1 MTAILIPIH
10 ARPMSD
16 EVIKAPKNKG
26 GRPKG
31 VKRSIKKLTQGELA
45 NVVLDFA
52 RGVDQ
57 RQIAT
62 KNGVS
67 ESAISLVLEKFK
79 PAFAELH
86 NVEEY
91 RKAKGMILDSVALAT
106 LKGISNPAKLED
118 APLNQ
123 LAYVFDV
130 VGKHSRLEAGLST
143 QNVATQTQ
151 ISVKLSNDYDE
162 Q

>member
-1 MTAILIPIH
+1 MTTRPRKNH

-16 EVIKAPKNKG
+16 EVLTPVKKKA

-31 VKRSIKKLTQGELA
+31 VKRSAKKLTQGELA

-52 RGVDQ
+52 RGVGQ
-57 RQIAT
+57 REIAS
-62 KNGVS
+62 KMGVS
-67 ESAISLVLEKFK
+67 ESAISLIVDKFK
-79 PAFAELH
+79 PAFSEIQ

-106 LKGISNPAKLED
+106 LKGISNPTKLED
-118 APLNQ
+118 APINQ

-151 ISVKLSNDYDE
+151 INVKLSDDYDE